1 MNIGTWEDE
10 ISIDRESSWKFRK
23 ISRIECKN
31 ALLYIPLVLA
41 QSVLRELL
49 KFKKFTLLLRSP
61 VVKVQH
67 SNSSVTAIYRDP
79 TAQQLVSI
87 KGNLDVSIAVNGQFK
102 IVA

>member
-1 MNIGTWEDE
+1 MAKCPEWNVKMP
-10 ISIDRESSWKFRK
+10 SIT
-23 ISRIECKN
+23 
-31 ALLYIPLVLA
+31 LVLA

-79 TAQQLVSI
+79 TTQQLVPI
-87 KGNLDVSIAVNGQFK
+87 KGNLNVSSC
-102 IVA
+102 